1 MQEKVTVINY
11 TCDCCKRYLSKD
23 GKPMQTLLTGKNNH
37 IHIVGISSIGIA
49 EYKECNCEYQDE
61 KTGKWEEEK
70 KYPNKELQFC
80 DFECMMAYFKSFF
93 PEGIK

>member
-23 GKPMQTLLTGKNNH
+23 GKPIGKKKHLH
-37 IHIVGISSIGIA
+37 IKADRLEISIS
-49 EYKECNCEYQDE
+49 EFQDDII
-61 KTGKWEEEK
+61 TNGKWIEHK
-70 KYPNKELQFC
+70 KNIQEKELQFC

-93 PEGIK
+93 PKGC

>member
-1 MQEKVTVINY
+1 MQEKIAVVNY
-11 TCDCCKRYLSKD
+11 QCDCCKRYLSRD
-23 GKPMQTLLTGKNNH
+23 GKPTGKNNH
-37 IHIVGISSIGIA
+37 IHIVGISSIGIT
-49 EYKECNCEYQDE
+49 EYKECNYECED
-61 KTGKWEEEK
+61 GKECKAGTWEEEK